1 MSISLFVKGVV
12 GWMALAALANA
23 QSASAPTPHVFGTAQ
38 VQEVYRVLLDRDA
51 LLLESIMDVI
61 KQKGVQDGHV
71 QITAGSLQECTYHYV
86 VSTAQ
91 KPKDV
96 YKTVK
101 EPMEILNGGGIIA
114 DGLPHIHIA
123 LSTPGKSAFG
133 GHLEKGC
140 RILYLGEV
148 TITKYT
154 GEALTRKPNENGVGL
169 LTTK

>member
-1 MSISLFVKGVV
+1 MWISSFVKSGIFAVAV
-12 GWMALAALANA
+12 LTGIAVA
-23 QSASAPTPHVFGTAQ
+23 QGTPPAPRVFGAAQ
-38 VQEVYRVLLDRDA
+38 VQEVYRVLLDRDS

-61 KQKGVQDGHV
+61 KQKGIQDGHV
-71 QITAGSLQECTYHYV
+71 MITAGSLQECTYHFV
-86 VSTAQ
+86 VSNAQ

-101 EPMEILNGGGIIA
+101 EPMEILAGGGIIA
-114 DGLPHIHIA
+114 DGLPHLHISLA
-123 LSTPGKSAFG
+123 TAGKAAFG

-140 RILYLGEV
+140 KILYLGEV
-148 TITKYT
+148 TLVKYS

>member
-1 MSISLFVKGVV
+1 MWINSFGRIVGGVV
-12 GWMALAALANA
+12 AVAGLAAA
-23 QSASAPTPHVFGTAQ
+23 QTNPPGPRIFGVAQ
-38 VQEVYRVLLDRDA
+38 VQEVYRVVLDRDA

-61 KQKGVQDGHV
+61 KQKGIQDGHV
-71 QITAGSLQECTYHYV
+71 MVTAGSLQECAYHYV

-101 EPMEILNGGGIIA
+101 EPMEILSGGGIIA
-114 DGLPHIHIA
+114 DGVPHLHIA
-123 LSTPGKSAFG
+123 LSSPGKAAFG

-140 RILYLGEV
+140 KILYLGEV
-148 TITKYT
+148 TVIKYS
-154 GEALTRKPNENGVGL
+154 GEALTRKPNENGIGI